1 MISKFPKSGAGLVIN
16 GLAYPLSKHVLSGMI
31 DQVPGDFK
39 LLPGQLSNKK
49 TLVVYGHPVCL
60 GYIGDKILPT

>member
-49 TLVVYGHPVCL
+49 PWLFMG
-60 GYIGDKILPT
+60 ILFVWGI